1 VVLNSFSFCLSV
13 KLFVSPFNLNDSSA
27 GQSISMVGCFL
38 LTVWIYLATPS
49 GLHVSFENSAES
61 FMGVLM

>member
-1 VVLNSFSFCLSV
+1 MVLNSFSFCLSV

-27 GQSISMVGCFL
+27 GQSISVVGCFL
-38 LTVWIYLATPS
+38 STLWVYQATPS
-49 GLHVSFENSAES
+49 GLQVSFENSAES